1 MLSTY
6 TRRLLKDSA
15 TTPPQECNLVQ
26 ILTKIEMKA
35 TIIKET
41 VLRAD
46 VFGEAIINRIQP
58 ITDMVAAGC
67 NNLYICTPKVDVKKG
82 LALLLKKLIVL

>member
-1 MLSTY
+1 
-6 TRRLLKDSA
+6 
-15 TTPPQECNLVQ
+15 
-26 ILTKIEMKA
+26 MKA
-35 TIIKET
+35 TTYKQT
-41 VLRAD
+41 VLRAS

-82 LALLLKKLIVL
+82 MALLLKKLIVLLKTFSISWKQ